1 MNLIYETLD
10 WGRKWL
16 FDFNAGKTEL
26 FLFDCSNT
34 GAVDVKMDGS
44 VKMHGLTFSCK
55 LNWGSYI
62 ICIAKTSSK
71 KIGVLICSMKLLSP
85 VVALYFYKSTIQL
98 CREYCCRIWAGIPS
112 CYLELLDKLQK
123 WICRTVGLSLATSLE
138 PLAHC

>member
-16 FDFNAGKTEL
+16 FDFNAGKTQL
-26 FLFDCSNT
+26 FSFGCSNT
-34 GAVDVKMDGS
+34 GAIDVKMDGS

-55 LNWGSYI
+55 LNWGSYV
-62 ICIAKTSSK
+62 ICIARTSSK
-71 KIGVLICSMKLLSP
+71 KIRVLIRSMKLLSP

-98 CREYCCRIWAGIPS
+98 CREYCCCIWAGIPS